1 MTNEELAAIQ
11 RWQHTD
17 GGKAELAI
25 HGLSII
31 VDDLTDAIKTREGT
45 STIRA
50 NFKMLMDAKRK
61 LDDLMFE
68 LGPFAAAAE

>member
-1 MTNEELAAIQ
+1 MTPEDLAQ
-11 RWQHTD
+11 LERFQHTD
-17 GGKAELAI
+17 GGKAELAV

-50 NFKMLMDAKRK
+50 NFKMLMDAKHK

-68 LGPFAAAAE
+68 LGPFAMAAE

>member
-1 MTNEELAAIQ
+1 MTNEELEAIQ

-61 LDDLMFE
+61 LDDLMLE
-68 LGPFAAAAE
+68 IGLFAVAAE